1 MGKNTSIAKNLSNV
15 AAPKGQGSKAAA
27 AVKAAAELAVREAKL
42 ENPVLA
48 LVAPPTPAPTPTVA
62 VAAAAIDP
70 MDAIEL
76 GETDGEATG
85 AEGTVT
91 GQETGTATVTPTP
104 TLPAGAAI
112 GREAAQ
118 KWLRAKIAADPGGPG
133 APWRHAG
140 SLNITRMGL
149 EALAR
154 LEPRCDSGELHRKY
168 LDERNTF
175 WGIANG
181 GRYLAADGTVH
192 KVGRASRTSDRPA
205 SGESG
210 QGDSTPAVTRTPRE
224 ALAAKVEGL
233 LKHIHDLRDSLVDHR
248 TAGDVKGA
256 LMHVAMELGAVLPKV
271 SNLPEDWGHKPR
283 EAAQTFTFTPGQS
296 VVIPEGKLRE
306 QCVSEGLVDAEDA
319 AETLTIKSVVNDKVA
334 VVTTATGARA
344 RVFTRFLRPAG
355 TA

>member
-118 KWLRAKIAADPGGPG
+118 KWLRAKIAADPGGPN

-205 SGESG
+205 SGEAGAS
-210 QGDSTPAVTRTPRE
+210 DTPTVTRTPRE
-224 ALAAKVEGL
+224 ALTARLANVIDNLTAFALTLTDHRAAPDVRADLDNAIDCIRDATKSAAKL
-233 LKHIHDLRDSLVDHR
+233 
-248 TAGDVKGA
+248 A
-256 LMHVAMELGAVLPKV
+256 
-271 SNLPEDWGHKPR
+271 EDWGHKPR

-306 QCVSEGLVDAEDA
+306 QCISEGLIDPEDA
-319 AETLTIKSVVNDKVA
+319 AAPLTIKSVVNDKVA
-334 VVTTATGARA
+334 VVTAESGARA
-344 RVFTRFLRPAG
+344 RVFTRFLRPAS
-355 TA
+355 AA